1 MKHEEK
7 LIQRII
13 VKICFVMYLAL
24 LLYFLLFADRRISA
38 GGVNLIPFAE
48 IRRYLHYTNILGM
61 RLVILNLG
69 GNVIGFMPFGYLLAS
84 MNQRF
89 RRPWI
94 ILLMSF
100 CFSFLI
106 ELVQFITKVG
116 CYDVD
121 DILMN
126 TLGGVLGCLANM
138 FILKIRSRESG
149 KQEENKK

>member
-1 MKHEEK
+1 
-7 LIQRII
+7 
-13 VKICFVMYLAL
+13 
-24 LLYFLLFADRRISA
+24 
-38 GGVNLIPFAE
+38 
-48 IRRYLHYTNILGM
+48 
-61 RLVILNLG
+61 
-69 GNVIGFMPFGYLLAS
+69 MPFGYLLAS

-138 FILKIRSRESG
+138 LLLDINGPKVEI
-149 KQEENKK
+149 